1 MPRGWANPKHPLHK
15 QASGMPAGG
24 QFWDNVSAGP
34 ARAYSQQ
41 YQPDP
46 SHVSVGMME
55 AKEYREAVR
64 AKLAMKLEVY
74 DRATSAEAPIMAQ
87 LKAIEMMENRVY
99 GQAKQI
105 IETQEDSRTDD
116 EIAADI
122 ERRKRE
128 LGV

>member
-1 MPRGWANPKHPLHK
+1 MPRGWANPNHPLHK
-15 QASGMPAGG
+15 QASGIPAGG
-24 QFWDNVSAGP
+24 QFWGDASGQP
-34 ARAYSQQ
+34 ARAYSSE
-41 YQPDP
+41 YQPP
-46 SHVSVGMME
+46 SEHIGIFRME

-105 IETQEDSRTDD
+105 IETQEDTRTDD

-128 LGV
+128 LGG